1 MLQKS
6 PPGSLTLG
14 DVHEITL
21 TIWASVVKVISC
33 TFLVS
38 LMILALSGCQQY
50 NPPYN
55 DFKPYRANYLGA
67 PGAGAGVHQ
76 NSKEELIKQLQKC
89 DIIYID
95 YGDTVT
101 FVVPTDRYFL
111 FNSARL
117 NDTCYTGLFDLI
129 TLLRSYAHC
138 CPIYVAG
145 FTDNVGSSYSKKM
158 MSQAR
163 AETMLTFLWAN
174 GIQAQRLISEGYGDK
189 HPVGDNKLIHGS
201 AYNRRVEIQV
211 LKKCPPQAPY
221 TPFK

>member
-6 PPGSLTLG
+6 LPGPLT
-14 DVHEITL
+14 
-21 TIWASVVKVISC
+21 
-33 TFLVS
+33 LVS
-38 LMILALSGCQQY
+38 LMVLALSGCQPY
-50 NPPYN
+50 SPPYN
-55 DFKPYRANYLGA
+55 DFKPYKANYGLTT
-67 PGAGAGVHQ
+67 PGAGTGLASFAGASPGIYQ
-76 NSKEELIKQLQKC
+76 NGRETLIKQLQKC

-95 YGDTVT
+95 YGDTIT

-117 NDTCYTGLFDLI
+117 NDTCYTGLFDLS

-145 FTDNVGSSYSKKM
+145 FTDDVGSSLSKKM

-211 LKKCPPQAPY
+211 LKKCPPQAAY